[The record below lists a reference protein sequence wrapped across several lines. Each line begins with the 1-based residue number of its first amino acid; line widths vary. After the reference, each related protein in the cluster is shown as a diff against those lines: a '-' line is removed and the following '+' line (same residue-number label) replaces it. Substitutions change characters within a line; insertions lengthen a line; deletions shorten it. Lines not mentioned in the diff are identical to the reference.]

1 MSFLVLDGVPGALPV
16 PDDIFGASAKLF
28 ANLSQT
34 LHLTRRISKL
44 GFDRELISNGN
55 PMEAVVGF
63 SRAVRVGPFISVG
76 GTAPVDADGK
86 TVGVGDVAAQTRQCI
101 EVIKCALEQ
110 AGSGLHDVVRTRVI
124 LTNIDD
130 WKAAID
136 VRKEYFREVR
146 PVDTIMAVDRFV
158 NPEWLVELEA
168 DAIIAG
174 WES

>member
-1 MSFLVLDGVPGALPV
+1 MEY
-16 PDDIFGASAKLF
+16 
-28 ANLSQT
+28 
-34 LHLTRRISKL
+34 R
-44 GFDRELISNGN
+44 RELITNGN
-55 PMEAVVGF
+55 PMEKIAGF

-76 GTAPVDADGK
+76 GTAPVGPDGK

-101 EVIKCALEQ
+101 EVIKAALEQ

-124 LTNIDD
+124 LTDIND

-136 VRKEYFREVR
+136 VRKEYFRDVR

-168 DAIIAG
+168 DAIV
-174 WES
+174 ST